1 MAICISWKVRKNNMK
16 LYLKE
21 LKKICFSVVYVI
33 FLALLI
39 FSWSNNFR
47 GVTEEQI
54 ELANSNNDTSIFSDS
69 ILQKPEEGQ
78 DSYGTMPSE
87 NEEGIMVGAVDLL
100 LMQYES
106 NSYPTYP
113 FGYYKEVVLSDED
126 QNRILEILMEITG
139 LDEETLHNL
148 PDNYFPSVNGNIFHP
163 NANVSVGDNGEYI
176 LDNDQE
182 SDYLFESQVSYE
194 QFKELM
200 EEVDGILGGKSYFE
214 LNMLIQYY
222 GNVEM
227 TYEDAVAE
235 YEQNVETD
243 KVSTSFA
250 RLFCDYMG
258 LIVGLYP
265 VFIAVVLW
273 LKDRKNKMNEFIYCK
288 KISSFKLVFVR
299 YLAILTA
306 VLLPIIL
313 FSFESLI
320 PLMEY
325 SKNTGIVIDNFAF
338 IKYILWWL
346 LPTTMIVSAIGTFFT
361 ILSGLPIAIII
372 QIIWWFIDRRNVLV
386 GENSLFTL
394 IIRHNTLGN
403 SSAIS
408 NNLETIWLNRGLL
421 FGLAI
426 ILIILS
432 SIIYSMKRKGKLN
445 IEYKFTKLWYILKEK
460 YLLIFKK

>member
-200 EEVDGILGGKSYFE
+200 EEVDGILGGK
-214 LNMLIQYY
+214 
-222 GNVEM
+222 
-227 TYEDAVAE
+227 
-235 YEQNVETD
+235 
-243 KVSTSFA
+243 
-250 RLFCDYMG
+250 
-258 LIVGLYP
+258 
-265 VFIAVVLW
+265 
-273 LKDRKNKMNEFIYCK
+273 
-288 KISSFKLVFVR
+288 
-299 YLAILTA
+299 
-306 VLLPIIL
+306 
-313 FSFESLI
+313 
-320 PLMEY
+320 
-325 SKNTGIVIDNFAF
+325 
-338 IKYILWWL
+338 
-346 LPTTMIVSAIGTFFT
+346 
-361 ILSGLPIAIII
+361 
-372 QIIWWFIDRRNVLV
+372 
-386 GENSLFTL
+386 
-394 IIRHNTLGN
+394 
-403 SSAIS
+403 
-408 NNLETIWLNRGLL
+408 
-421 FGLAI
+421 
-426 ILIILS
+426 
-432 SIIYSMKRKGKLN
+432 
-445 IEYKFTKLWYILKEK
+445 
-460 YLLIFKK
+460 